1 MIEMT
6 YPIPDGPKILYG
18 IGQHESFTISCTAF
32 FVLYLTNQMSNII
45 LIPSIPSIQ
54 IKLVD
59 LYHYLLALASIDACV
74 VVPFLFLHE
83 MCGMVFL

>member
-1 MIEMT
+1 MIGMT
-6 YPIPDGPKILYG
+6 YPIPDGPKIIYG

-54 IKLVD
+54 VSLVD
-59 LYHYLLALASIDACV
+59 LYHYLLVLTSIKACV

-83 MCGMVFL
+83 MYEMVFL